1 MPRFSNKIKLGLLLT
16 GNEVVSGDILDS
28 NSVFIAKEFHAVG
41 LNTAI
46 KTAIGDDLEIIA
58 ATLLSMSEGLDILI
72 VNGGLGST
80 VDDMSAESAALA
92 TGSKLI
98 EHPDAI
104 AHIEKKTMIKQG
116 TANSLQF
123 KQALI
128 PEGAAL
134 VNNPKGTAM
143 GFSLT
148 LNGCRCYFTP
158 GVPQELKAM
167 IKEEITEDVLKAFDL
182 RRPLEILR
190 FNVLGLGES
199 RIQHMIHQ
207 NIPKAATDK
216 LLLGFRADNANTE
229 VKLSLFDPGDQKL
242 LEDTASEVKALF
254 PDYVFSSGSSL
265 AETVNDTL
273 RGRKSRLSLA
283 ESCTGGLIGSLIT
296 GVAGSSDVFDAG
308 FITYSYASKT
318 KVLGVDADLL
328 ADKGA
333 VCDEVVVIMAEG
345 ALKQT
350 GCEFALAVSGIAGPS
365 GGTPDKPVGTVHI
378 AWGAHGDIHTR
389 KLWIQRERTQFQ
401 QYTAYAAL
409 DLLRRYLEGH
419 PTNVPYYFDGLTK
432 HLLPMG

>member
-28 NSVFIAKEFHAVG
+28 NSIFIAKEFHAVG
-41 LNTAI
+41 LNTTI
-46 KTAIGDDLEIIA
+46 KTAIGDHLETIA
-58 ATLLSMSEGLDILI
+58 ATLKSMSLGLDILI

-80 VDDMSAESAALA
+80 VDDMSAEAAALA
-92 TGSKLI
+92 TGNKLI
-98 EHPDAI
+98 EHPEAI
-104 AHIEKKTMIKQG
+104 AHIEKKTMIRQG
-116 TANSLQF
+116 LARSLQF

-128 PEGAAL
+128 PEGASLIHNA
-134 VNNPKGTAM
+134 KGTAL
-143 GFSLT
+143 GFCLT
-148 LNGCRCYFTP
+148 INDCRCYFTP
-158 GVPQELKAM
+158 GVPQELMVM
-167 IKEEITEDVLKAFDL
+167 IKEEIIEDVLKAFDL

-199 RIQHMIHQ
+199 RIQQMIHD
-207 NIPKAATDK
+207 NIPKETTDK

-229 VKLSLFDPGDQKL
+229 VKLSLFDVTDQKL
-242 LEDTASEVKALF
+242 LEDTAKKVKALF
-254 PDYVFSSGSSL
+254 PDYVFSSGPSL
-265 AETVNDTL
+265 ACTINQIL
-273 RGRKSRLSLA
+273 RERKSRLSLA

-296 GVAGSSDVFDAG
+296 GVAGSSDVFEAG

-328 ADKGA
+328 ADRGA
-333 VCDEVVVIMAEG
+333 VCDEVVETMAAG
-345 ALKQT
+345 AIKQT

-378 AWGAHGDIHTR
+378 AWGSQGDIHTR

-419 PTNVPYYFDGLTK
+419 PTNIPYYFDGLTK
-432 HLLPMG
+432 HLLPAG